1 MRPCGILAFGRLN
14 YGYLFTMNIAV
25 SNGDLLDRLSIL
37 EIKIQRVTEPQ
48 KIENIRRYYGQ
59 LLQVADPIKSAAGAL
74 YEDLHRINGL
84 LWDME
89 NSIRELESRQQF
101 DNEFITAARS
111 VYKYNDERA
120 RIKQQIDILTGSAI
134 REEKSYSEY

>member
-1 MRPCGILAFGRLN
+1 
-14 YGYLFTMNIAV
+14 MNIAV

-37 EIKIQRVTEPQ
+37 EIKLQRITEPQ

-59 LLQVADPIKSAAGAL
+59 LLQVAGPVKSASGAL
-74 YEDLHRINGL
+74 YEDLLRINNL
-84 LWDME
+84 LWDVE

>member
-1 MRPCGILAFGRLN
+1 
-14 YGYLFTMNIAV
+14 MNIAV

-37 EIKIQRVTEPQ
+37 EIKLQRITEPQ

-59 LLQVADPIKSAAGAL
+59 LLQVADPVKSAYGAL
-74 YEDLHRINGL
+74 YEDLLRINNL
-84 LWDME
+84 LWDVE

>member
-1 MRPCGILAFGRLN
+1 
-14 YGYLFTMNIAV
+14 MNIDV

-37 EIKIQRVTEPQ
+37 EIKLQRIAEPQ
-48 KIENIRRYYGQ
+48 KIENIRKYYGQ
-59 LLQVADPIKSAAGAL
+59 LLQVASPVKSAAGAL
-74 YEDLHRINGL
+74 YKDLLRINGL
-84 LWDME
+84 LWDVE
-89 NSIRELESRQQF
+89 NSIREFESRQQF

-120 RIKQQIDILTGSAI
+120 RIKQQIDSLTGSAI